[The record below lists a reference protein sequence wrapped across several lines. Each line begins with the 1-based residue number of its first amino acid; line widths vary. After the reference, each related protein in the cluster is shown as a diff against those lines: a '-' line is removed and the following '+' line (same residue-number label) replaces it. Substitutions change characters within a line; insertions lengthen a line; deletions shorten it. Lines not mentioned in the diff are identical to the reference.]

1 MSSPPIQTAVHEL
14 MRMIMDGNKE
24 KDRILIQAMSGLNTG
39 RQVNMLPDLKQNIRS
54 FDGEFGDCMITEE
67 WLNSINI
74 TSNLYYWPEEYKLKV
89 ARANLTGVAKN
100 WYLANLAA
108 LEANGRNLKNYSR
121 KCL

>member
-1 MSSPPIQTAVHEL
+1 
-14 MRMIMDGNKE
+14 MIMDGNKE

-74 TSNLYYWPEEYKLKV
+74 TSNLYYWPKEYKLKV